1 MNHFTAAAAAAGV
14 VVVVEAETT
23 AVFPGRVG
31 MMTRP
36 VWNIGEMSQAFVLP
50 RIVSLGLL

>member
-1 MNHFTAAAAAAGV
+1 MNHFTAAAAGV